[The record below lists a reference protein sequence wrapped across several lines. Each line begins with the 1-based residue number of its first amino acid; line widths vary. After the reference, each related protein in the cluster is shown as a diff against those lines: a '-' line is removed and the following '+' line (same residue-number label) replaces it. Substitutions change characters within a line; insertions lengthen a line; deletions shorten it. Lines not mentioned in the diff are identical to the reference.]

1 MTSLERT
8 LRFIQNESV
17 DHPPCH
23 PIVMRWAAQYADVKY
38 AAFCRD
44 YQAKC
49 GAMIQCAEDFAIDWV
64 TVMSDPWAEAEAFG
78 IQVEYP
84 EDDLP
89 KDVGGHLSDLNQ
101 VRALQPYRIGQHRR
115 LQGRIQEIAAY
126 QRRVGDNCFIVG
138 WVEGPMA
145 EYADLRG
152 ASQAALDLLDDPAAV
167 HQAMDAITEAAQAF
181 ITAQVEAGAHCIG
194 IGDAFASQIGPEHY
208 RSFVFEREC
217 KLVEHIRALGA
228 YAKLHICGNTSP
240 ILPDMIRTGAHI
252 IDIDHQV
259 TNMAECASLLGDN
272 QVFSGKS
279 DPVTVIQD
287 GTVSDI
293 ETSVQ
298 IDYTQA
304 QGRCIVSAGCEIT
317 PGTSIEN
324 MQALC
329 GSAMKLPV

>member
-1 MTSLERT
+1 MTSLERS
-8 LRFIQNESV
+8 LRFIRNEAV
-17 DHPPCH
+17 DRPPCH
-23 PIVMRWAAQYADVKY
+23 PIIMRWAAQYAGVKY
-38 AAFCRD
+38 GAFCQD
-44 YQAKC
+44 FQTKC
-49 GAMIQCAEDFAIDWV
+49 RAMIQCAEDFPIDWV

-84 EDDLP
+84 EDELP
-89 KDVGGHLSDLNQ
+89 RDVGGHLADLDQ
-101 VRALQPYRIGQHRR
+101 VKRLRPYKVGEHTR
-115 LQGRIQEIAAY
+115 LQGRIQEIAEY
-126 QRRVGDNCFIVG
+126 QRQLADQQFIVG

-152 ASQAALDLLDDPAAV
+152 ASQAALDLLDDPEAV
-167 HQAMDAITEAAQAF
+167 HHAMDVITESARAF

-194 IGDAFASQIGPEHY
+194 IGDAFASQIGPELY
-208 RSFVFEREC
+208 RRFVFPREC
-217 KLVEHIRALGA
+217 ALVEHIRALDA

-259 TNMAECASLLGDN
+259 TSMADGAGLLGDM

-279 DPVTVIQD
+279 DPVSVIQD
-287 GTVSDI
+287 GTIAEI
-293 ETSVQ
+293 ETNVQ

-304 QGRCIVSAGCEIT
+304 QGRCIVSAGCEIP

-324 MQALC
+324 MRALC
-329 GSAMKLPV
+329 QSAFSLPV